1 MSRVANL
8 EPGSGSASVTR
19 PGKRERLVNAARE
32 LVYLKGIAGTSL
44 ADIAQAAD
52 VPVGNVY
59 YYFKTKNDIV
69 GAVVRVYE
77 DQLQSLVA
85 ELGRQH
91 RSPEER
97 LKAFVGVLAER
108 AVASADQYGAQY
120 GCPYGTL
127 SSELAMRAEG
137 PDPLAAT
144 LMRIQLEWTERQFHA
159 MGRHDARDL
168 AIELMAAY
176 QGSAVLTSTLGEAEL
191 MTRQAQ
197 RLQRWIDELQGDRTD
212 PRV

>member
-1 MSRVANL
+1 MSVVTNL
-8 EPGSGSASVTR
+8 DPSGGSASVTR

-59 YYFKTKNDIV
+59 YYFKTKNEIV
-69 GAVVRVYE
+69 GAVVHTYE
-77 DQLQSLVA
+77 DQLQSLIA
-85 ELGRQH
+85 ELERRH
-91 RSPEER
+91 RSPTAR

-127 SSELAMRAEG
+127 SSELAIRAEG
-137 PDPLAAT
+137 PDPLAQT
-144 LMRIQLEWTERQFHA
+144 LMRIQLDWTEQQFHA
-159 MGRHDARDL
+159 MGRRDAQDL
-168 AIELMAAY
+168 AIELTAAY

-191 MTRQAQ
+191 MTRQAR
-197 RLQRWIDELQGDRTD
+197 RLQRWIDELQG
-212 PRV
+212 